1 MSFEVTSY
9 SIHRSGA
16 KIKKMLL
23 CKSLN
28 KNLITIQ
35 SVILFKD
42 SFLGYV
48 FLVSSYKILGCTNSP
63 GNVYRTFKDLPCLSQ
78 TQTNL
83 TVII

>member
-9 SIHRSGA
+9 SIHRSSA

-23 CKSLN
+23 CNSLN
-28 KNLITIQ
+28 KNLITKQ

-48 FLVSSYKILGCTNSP
+48 FLVSSYKILGCIVLEMFTE
-63 GNVYRTFKDLPCLSQ
+63 LSRICRVCRRRK
-78 TQTNL
+78 L
-83 TVII
+83 